1 MQNSTLEKFIKRISQ
16 PLYDNGA
23 VNIVCLGDSVTQGA
37 FGLRYVFKVEVT

>member
-1 MQNSTLEKFIKRISQ
+1 MDNSLLKKFIARISE